1 MRSAPD
7 PSAARAR
14 VELLLDPGRAFAA
27 AREAPRGEWF
37 GYVLIFP
44 GVLLIG
50 IVVLYPVLQSVLLS
64 FTNANLLSPARV
76 FIGLQNY
83 RQVFADAEFSTG
95 LVNSATL
102 TAAAVVLELVLG
114 MGLALLLREKV
125 PGIQIFRSLT
135 MASWVI
141 PVVATVMMFDLMV
154 LPQYG
159 LFNILLDRLGL
170 KQFDVFWFGNPLTAM
185 PTVVM
190 MHVWRNTPFFGIALL
205 SAMQM
210 IPQELYEAAE
220 IDGASPLQTFWRIT
234 VPGVAYV
241 AMIMVIIHVLW
252 TSNNF
257 DFVYI
262 ATGGGPVDSTLVLPV
277 FVYRQFWQNFQ
288 TGFAASSG
296 VVLMLA
302 LMTFTILYVTRVRER
317 EA

>member
-7 PSAARAR
+7 PSAERAR
-14 VELLLDPGRAFAA
+14 VELPLDPGRAFAA
-27 AREAPRGEWF
+27 VREAPRREWF
-37 GYVLIFP
+37 GYVLAFP
-44 GVLLIG
+44 GVLLIAV
-50 IVVLYPVLQSVLLS
+50 VVLYPVLQGILLS
-64 FTNANLLSPARV
+64 FTNANLLNPTRA

-83 RQVFADAEFSTG
+83 RQLFSNPG
-95 LVNSATL
+95 FSVALINSATL
-102 TAAAVVLELVLG
+102 TAAAVILELILG
-114 MGLALLLREKV
+114 MGLALLLHEKV

-159 LFNILLDRLGL
+159 VFNILLDRLGL
-170 KQFDVFWFGNPLTAM
+170 KQFDVFWFGNPIAAM
-185 PTVVM
+185 PAIVM

-205 SAMQM
+205 AAMQM
-210 IPQELYEAAE
+210 IPHELYEAAE
-220 IDGASPLQTFWRIT
+220 IDGASPLQTFRHIT
-234 VPGVAYV
+234 IPGVAYV

-262 ATGGGPVDSTLVLPV
+262 ATGGGPVDATLVLPV
-277 FVYRQFWQNFQ
+277 FIYRQFWQNFQ
-288 TGFAASSG
+288 TGFAASGG
-296 VVLMLA
+296 VMLMLA
-302 LMTFTILYVTRVRER
+302 LMAFTTLYVTRVRER